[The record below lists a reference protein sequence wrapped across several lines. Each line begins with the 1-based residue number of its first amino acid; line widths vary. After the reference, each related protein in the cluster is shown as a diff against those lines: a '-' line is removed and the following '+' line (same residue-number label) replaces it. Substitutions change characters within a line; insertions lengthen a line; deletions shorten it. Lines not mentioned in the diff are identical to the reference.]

1 MHTLKARPHFA
12 IVRNRVAYL
21 AVLLTSVQFSQATE
35 AAEVRVFAAG
45 AAKAAMLRI
54 AADFER
60 ETSDKVIMT
69 VDTVGAIQALVS
81 GGAPGDIVIV
91 SHASLAK
98 LIEGGR
104 VSANRAVPVG
114 SIAIG
119 LAVKRG
125 TPVPDLSTPDAVR
138 RALLSAPS
146 IAHADPAR
154 GATAGL
160 HFVKVVEALGLTAA
174 LKDRMVIFPTG
185 LDAVEAVAAG
195 RFAIG
200 VSQTS
205 EIAPH
210 EGLTL
215 VGGLPEPHALTTQYS
230 VGFVIGQPTSAAE
243 LLFTRITGDAGR
255 SHWQSTGFSRSN

>member
-1 MHTLKARPHFA
+1 MMR
-12 IVRNRVAYL
+12 R
-21 AVLLTSVQFSQATE
+21 VLLLCTVQIIASLAALPAT

-60 ETSDKVIMT
+60 ETDHKVIMT

-81 GGAPGDIVIV
+81 NGTPGDIVIV
-91 SHASLAK
+91 SQASLAK
-98 LIEGGR
+98 LIEIGR
-104 VSANRAVPVG
+104 VTGNRAVAVG
-114 SIAIG
+114 NVAIG

-125 TPVPDLSTPDAVR
+125 ADIPDLSTPDAVR

-174 LKDRMVIFPTG
+174 LKDRMMVFPTG

-195 RFAIG
+195 RFALG

-230 VGFVIGQPTSAAE
+230 VGFVVGHTSPAAE
-243 LLFTRITGDAGR
+243 LLFLRITGASGR
-255 SHWQSTGFSRSN
+255 RHWQSTGFSRSD

>member
-1 MHTLKARPHFA
+1 M
-12 IVRNRVAYL
+12 
-21 AVLLTSVQFSQATE
+21 
-35 AAEVRVFAAG
+35 FAAG

-60 ETSDKVIMT
+60 ETGDKVIMT

-81 GGAPGDIVIV
+81 NGTPGDIVIV
-91 SHASLAK
+91 SQASLAK
-98 LIEGGR
+98 LIEANR
-104 VSANRAVPVG
+104 VTGNRAVSVG

-125 TPVPDLSTPDAVR
+125 TAVPDLSTPDAVR
-138 RALLSAPS
+138 RALLNALS

-185 LDAVEAVAAG
+185 LHAVEAVAQG
-195 RFAIG
+195 RFALG

-215 VGGLPEPHALTTQYS
+215 VGGLPEPYALTTKYS
-230 VGFVIGQPTSAAE
+230 VGLIIGNVTPAAE
-243 LLFTRITGDAGR
+243 LLFSRITGNAGR
-255 SHWQSTGFSRSN
+255 HHWQSTGFSGSD